1 MLCMSSLC
9 TNVPVQ
15 SMHIRDRSHAEWDHC
30 TQLTLCSQCRYTVIQ
45 TMRSR
50 SARRSPFTEWCWAEP
65 FPYCVKM
72 ALGPMCVCVC
82 VCVGNERVESQCSVL
97 PQPAEVTMALNMIQ
111 KSLIVKYSNTSSTH
125 VLTMEHHSKAIHWF
139 MHQLSLSVPPPLPT
153 PPSPPTPRYLH
164 APDDHQLEFSSKLLT
179 FKWNKSFAT

>member
-1 MLCMSSLC
+1 MQCIYIRVSIHIPVGCVVASDLCCEQCVQMYWCRAC
-9 TNVPVQ
+9 TYGTEAMP
-15 SMHIRDRSHAEWDHC
+15 SGTT

-65 FPYCVKM
+65 FSCANM
-72 ALGPMCVCVC
+72 AISPTS

-97 PQPAEVTMALNMIQ
+97 PRPAEVTVALNMIQ
-111 KSLIVKYSNTSSTH
+111 KSLIVKYSNTSLTR

-139 MHQLSLSVPPPLPT
+139 MHQLSLHVLQPNPPLHPHT
-153 PPSPPTPRYLH
+153 PH
-164 APDDHQLEFSSKLLT
+164 
-179 FKWNKSFAT
+179 